1 MTAAVRLAAN
11 IPPVISKDYA
21 PKGKYE
27 TVGSLKTGQKL
38 LSHFHDPFSDASQ
51 MLRGQ
56 LLQRKQFLSSMIYSD
71 SFHRLSRMRTYWLP
85 LADTRSLCQTSLK
98 ASRLISLGIFAV
110 SASKCETKWA
120 KVSTSNG
127 RAEKTSIFL
136 VSVPCTRNWRGQ
148 DPQSTGRSQVHVWKE
163 SLGFPRSMTSP
174 PHFPLDA

>member
-1 MTAAVRLAAN
+1 MRLAAN

-38 LSHFHDPFSDASQ
+38 LSHFHDPFSDATQ
-51 MLRGQ
+51 ILRGQ

-98 ASRLISLGIFAV
+98 ASQLISLGIFAV
-110 SASKCETKWA
+110 SASKCPRYPPVADEQ
-120 KVSTSNG
+120 
-127 RAEKTSIFL
+127 KTALYSWFPS
-136 VSVPCTRNWRGQ
+136 SVPATGVAKI
-148 DPQSTGRSQVHVWKE
+148 PKVLAEAESTYGKKAWASHGV
-163 SLGFPRSMTSP
+163 
-174 PHFPLDA
+174 

>member
-1 MTAAVRLAAN
+1 VRLAAN
-11 IPPVISKDYA
+11 IPPVISKDYT

-98 ASRLISLGIFAV
+98 ASWLISLGIFAV
-110 SASKCETKWA
+110 SASKRDIKCARYPPVTDEQKTALYSWFPSRVPATGVAKIPKVLAEAESTYGKKAWA
-120 KVSTSNG
+120 SHGV
-127 RAEKTSIFL
+127 
-136 VSVPCTRNWRGQ
+136 
-148 DPQSTGRSQVHVWKE
+148 
-163 SLGFPRSMTSP
+163 
-174 PHFPLDA
+174 